1 MKQIRL
7 ISRLIFVF
15 VLLAGA
21 AFIFF
26 NYYHL
31 IFQKKVIGEIVGV
44 ERVDAP
50 LAIIGGQPGG
60 NPSKMVFSFAVSVKD
75 RKTGEIFV
83 ASSEDRRWAV
93 VQKGQCAEAVFYP
106 YGPWELSKGSS
117 YFNARLERLFDSCDK
132 LPEN

>member
-7 ISRLIFVF
+7 LSRFLIVFAVLVGLLFV
-15 VLLAGA
+15 
-21 AFIFF
+21 FF

-50 LAIIGGQPGG
+50 LAIIGGQQGV
-60 NPSKMVFSFAVSVKD
+60 NPSKMIFSFAVSVKD

-93 VQKGQCAEAVFYP
+93 VQKGQCAEAVFFP

-132 LPEN
+132 LPEK